1 MIQLR
6 TILRVADN
14 SGARRVQCIKV
25 FNAGNSRYARIG
37 DMITASVREAEPHG
51 LIKKGDKV
59 QAVIVRTKHPISRP
73 DGTYLRFSENA
84 CVVVDKAKKEP
95 KGTRV
100 FGPVAREV
108 KKRGF
113 MKIASLAPEVL

>member
-1 MIQLR
+1 
-6 TILRVADN
+6 
-14 SGARRVQCIKV
+14 
-25 FNAGNSRYARIG
+25 
-37 DMITASVREAEPHG
+37 MITASVREAEPHG

-59 QAVIVRTKHPISRP
+59 QAVIVRTKHPISRS

-84 CVVVDKAKKEP
+84 CVVVDKVKKEP